1 MIWDHLRA
9 SPFFFPQAQSP
20 GWIAAGGLFVRRHV
34 GSCGQRPGSRVFVR
48 CRDRH
53 VDIGRKYPLAT
64 EHGIATMFLP
74 IRLLEGMTMDIHLF
88 FPSPMFKTKSRV
100 RITILVGNS
109 GSLLVNLP
117 SGYLAVCYGK
127 WSIYGWITMNYL
139 YLPTKNHQA
148 VSFVLQNPISS
159 VTQRNRK

>member
-1 MIWDHLRA
+1 
-9 SPFFFPQAQSP
+9 
-20 GWIAAGGLFVRRHV
+20 
-34 GSCGQRPGSRVFVR
+34 
-48 CRDRH
+48 
-53 VDIGRKYPLAT
+53 LAT
-64 EHGIATMFLP
+64 EHGIATMFLS

-127 WSIYGWITMNYL
+127 WSIYYKWIKWFAAIFHSYVEYSEGRVRFCLTSEISRWWL
-139 YLPTKNHQA
+139 GSGKGLT
-148 VSFVLQNPISS
+148 VSGNMS
-159 VTQRNRK
+159 VS